1 MNYSLT
7 QEGQKYDFDRIR
19 PQSTIQSRYLIFQ
32 KGKIEITTC
41 NKRTAMTKINA
52 VEEFRE
58 GQLIHLTNLG
68 SSEAFVFSSFLGPT
82 DEFIKYCTNLN
93 QLYHLFKIPCV
104 ISTFQSTK
112 LIYERFYLENIWQ
125 LSLIEKRIRGSNDW
139 YTDAICN
146 LQLVAQALD
155 LQRTSV
161 FIFNWVNLNDFR
173 YFLIT
178 KNNGGLFLS
187 ISTGSSR

>member
-1 MNYSLT
+1 M
-7 QEGQKYDFDRIR
+7 
-19 PQSTIQSRYLIFQ
+19 
-32 KGKIEITTC
+32 
-41 NKRTAMTKINA
+41 
-52 VEEFRE
+52 FRE

-93 QLYHLFKIPCV
+93 QLYHLFKMSLC

-178 KNNGGLFLS
+178 KTMEDFFFQSQPGAQDEVLVLRLIELQFRQLQSLS
-187 ISTGSSR
+187 FSIFKQ